1 MQAPSYKSHTVKYI
15 NSKYSVEREILF
27 CSSITEFQIC
37 SSHLSF
43 CPHRVFVTVSCM
55 RIFYWQNELCWRESV
70 CFVSLWK
77 LSALCLCL
85 LIRLFS
91 VGSLSPAFVIPPS
104 LPLSRNKWG
113 IKTESS
119 GTEDRDGREAR
130 RWQQL
135 TGNRRMDFFCLQD
148 LKSTRL
154 EHSSSAFCYVPVPV
168 GCNVK

>member
-1 MQAPSYKSHTVKYI
+1 MKYCGVLLI
-15 NSKYSVEREILF
+15 NNRISNLQLSPQFLPTQGLCHCQLYENILLA
-27 CSSITEFQIC
+27 EWALLAWK
-37 SSHLSF
+37 HL
-43 CPHRVFVTVSCM
+43 
-55 RIFYWQNELCWRESV
+55 

-91 VGSLSPAFVIPPS
+91 VGSLIPAFVIPPF

-135 TGNRRMDFFCLQD
+135 TGNHRMDLFCLQD